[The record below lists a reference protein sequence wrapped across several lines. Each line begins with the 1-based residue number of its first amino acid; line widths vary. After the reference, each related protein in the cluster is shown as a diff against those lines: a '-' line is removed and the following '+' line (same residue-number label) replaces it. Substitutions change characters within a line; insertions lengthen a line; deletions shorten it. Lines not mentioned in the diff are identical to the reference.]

1 MKRSS
6 RGGFTIVEVLIAIV
20 MLSIGVLAMASS
32 SGAIT
37 KMMTFGR
44 MKTDAT
50 SIAQSVLDSLRY
62 VAQAS
67 SPKCT
72 ALVNGSQSTA
82 PKRGFS
88 TAWTVVTS
96 SGGDARNITVT
107 VGYRIG
113 SQNKSETLTTSMFC
127 L

>member
-62 VAQAS
+62 TAQAT

-72 ALVNGSQSTA
+72 ALSSGSQSTP

-88 TAWTVVTS
+88 TAWTVLTS
-96 SGGDARNITVT
+96 GDSRNITVT

-113 SQNKSETLTTSMFC
+113 SQNKSETLATSMFC